1 MKDITK
7 ERDFERLVKEHKG
20 TVYTV
25 CYMFSNDREEV
36 QDLYQDTLLNLWNGF
51 DGFRGEAKADTWVW
65 RVALNTCLTAERKK
79 RRRGERVPLEM
90 AGDLFTDTDT
100 VSRQA
105 QMLHERIHRL
115 DMLDRALILLWLEDM
130 SYEEI
135 GAIVGISPK
144 NVSVKLVRIKQQ
156 LINMSN
162 TED

>member
-1 MKDITK
+1 
-7 ERDFERLVKEHKG
+7 
-20 TVYTV
+20 
-25 CYMFSNDREEV
+25 
-36 QDLYQDTLLNLWNGF
+36 
-51 DGFRGEAKADTWVW
+51 
-65 RVALNTCLTAERKK
+65 
-79 RRRGERVPLEM
+79 M

-100 VSRQA
+100 VSRQV

-115 DMLDRALILLWLEDM
+115 DLLDRALILLWLEDM